1 MIKNPLQPKSR
12 QAGVVLIF
20 SLIVLL
26 ILLIGAVALM
36 RSMNSSLLAAGNL
49 AFRRDLVNQG
59 EQAVS
64 TVLNEFRTGGAMVGA
79 TTANNQALNY
89 SATILATNSQG
100 VPLALLNGTTFGTV
114 GTSANDITPANYPDV
129 TIRYVIDRLCS
140 ATGSASSALCAQSLA
155 NPTGGTGGTGA
166 PPVTPPSST
175 VYRLSVR
182 VSGARNTQV
191 FLQSTFTM
199 PGS

>member
-1 MIKNPLQPKSR
+1 MRVRPR
-12 QAGVVLIF
+12 QDGVVLIF

-36 RSMNSSLLAAGNL
+36 RSMNTSLLTAGNL

-64 TVLNEFRTGGAMVGA
+64 TVINEFKTGGALVGL
-79 TTANNQALNY
+79 TTANNQSLNY
-89 SATILATNSQG
+89 SATILATNTEG
-100 VPLALLNGTTFGTV
+100 VPLALLNNSTFSTV
-114 GTSANDITPANYPDV
+114 GTSSNDITGSTSDV
-129 TIRYVIDRLCS
+129 QIRYVVDRLCS
-140 ATGSASSALCAQSLA
+140 TTGSSSSALCAQSKA
-155 NPTGGTGGTGA
+155 NPTGGTGGSGA

-182 VSGARNTQV
+182 VSGARSTQV
-191 FLQSTFTM
+191 FLQTTFTV
-199 PGS
+199 PGT